1 MRFFL
6 ITILI
11 ALIPISSLFIVNETV
26 RNQNKPSGSL
36 FNGAKRING
45 GLKLKHKCT
54 WACHEGFE
62 VIHCRKNHIKYLN
75 RFDDIIFS
83 GYRFITISLDAS
95 GNYYVANILVFV
107 VFLPL
112 FILIMLIKTLQVTY
126 KIKEIQ
132 KRKYARSI

>member
-1 MRFFL
+1 
-6 ITILI
+6 
-11 ALIPISSLFIVNETV
+11 
-26 RNQNKPSGSL
+26 
-36 FNGAKRING
+36 
-45 GLKLKHKCT
+45 
-54 WACHEGFE
+54 
-62 VIHCRKNHIKYLN
+62 LN